1 MGFIAFAGATHEF
14 TVYGY
19 NAFDL
24 TANLFDPIAENQFKE
39 IGLDNTEETIKS
51 IMAGNGFKVGDFAFK
66 EIQFGVSEFFYL
78 IPRLCS
84 TNHCR
89 NGNIDDSFHFMD
101 LSTIHSRIFY
111 LLTNVNYAYFHVNL
125 LCADKDPLTH
135 EKNRPLTRRGLL

>member
-51 IMAGNGFKVGDFAFK
+51 IMAGNGFKTGDFAFK
-66 EIQFGVSEFFYL
+66 EIQFGVPESS
-78 IPRLCS
+78 I
-84 TNHCR
+84 
-89 NGNIDDSFHFMD
+89 SFQD
-101 LSTIHSRIFY
+101 
-111 LLTNVNYAYFHVNL
+111 
-125 LCADKDPLTH
+125 CAPQITAAMAI
-135 EKNRPLTRRGLL
+135 